1 MGKKEACQQVFIALE
16 TLDKIP
22 AQKGGVSAV
31 KARAKELLKIVPKII
46 QEMYKLGGSLGEAFH
61 FQKH

>member
-1 MGKKEACQQVFIALE
+1 MGKKGTCQQVFIALE

-31 KARAKELLKIVPKII
+31 RAGAKELFKIVPKTI
-46 QEMYKLGGSLGEAFH
+46 QETNKLGGSLGEAFH